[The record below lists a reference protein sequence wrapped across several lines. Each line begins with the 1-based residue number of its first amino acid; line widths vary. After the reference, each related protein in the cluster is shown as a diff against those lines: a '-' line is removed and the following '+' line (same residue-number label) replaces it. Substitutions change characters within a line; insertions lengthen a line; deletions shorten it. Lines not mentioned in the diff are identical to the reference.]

1 MLPSRAYANTLPTFS
16 PGRPPVRAAGAAA
29 AWLVTAAP
37 DALDRFSVS
46 SFTRVAAHTTLDALH
61 ALERVRPRVTAID
74 WDWDEVDAEAI
85 CRRARHLNCGGVLVV
100 TERPHCVPRAL
111 RAGCDS
117 VLLRPFVPNL
127 LAARV
132 GRLSRE
138 LAALPASD
146 AGASVPLGT
155 NRIWTRTRCPECD
168 AGGAVSFEFFSYRR
182 MWYACL
188 ACDHV
193 WLGPRQEV

>member
-1 MLPSRAYANTLPTFS
+1 MLPSRAYANTLPAFS
-16 PGRPPVRAAGAAA
+16 PGGPPVRESAA

-37 DALDRFSVS
+37 ETVDQFSVS
-46 SFTRVAAHTTLDALH
+46 SLTRVAAHTTIDALH
-61 ALERVRPRVTAID
+61 AIERVRPRVTAID
-74 WDWDEVDAEAI
+74 WDWNDVDAEAI
-85 CRRARHLNCGGVLVV
+85 CRRARHLNCGGILVV
-100 TERPHCVPRAL
+100 TERPACVPRAL
-111 RAGCDS
+111 RAGCHS
-117 VLLRPFVPNL
+117 VLLRPFPPNL

-138 LAALPASD
+138 LAALPAPPV
-146 AGASVPLGT
+146 GASAQLGT
-155 NRIWTRTRCPECD
+155 NRVWARTHCSECD

-193 WLGPRQEV
+193 WLGPRQE